1 MTHTDAISIDTLSD
15 PLEQVGLFA
24 LFGVASA
31 LLFSI
36 AVAEILLVV
45 AVACWVGLLVVRRE
59 RFAVPPFFW
68 PLTVYAGWTLV
79 SLAFSPDPRA
89 SLSECK
95 QLVLFLMVPL
105 VYRLATGNRATTMIT
120 VILSFAAASATFG
133 IFQYAIL
140 HFDNLGRRP
149 QGTLG
154 HYMTYSGVLMLV
166 LGVAVARTL
175 FGQRDRLWAAL
186 VMPAL
191 AVAIVLTLS
200 RSAWVGACAAAALLL
215 SLKDFRLLAI
225 LPIVGA
231 IFFAIAPATLT
242 KRFTSIFEPND
253 PSNRD
258 RIAMLRIGA
267 HMIRSH
273 PVVGIG
279 PNMVE
284 PLYEQYRVPEAVNK
298 VNPHLHNVPVQI
310 AAERGLPALALWL
323 WFIVSLTVALAQRV
337 RERGS
342 RLLAATGLGAVTA
355 MLAAGMFEHN
365 FGDSEFLM
373 LFLILVSLPFAAERA
388 AAT

>member
-24 LFGVASA
+24 LFGVAAA

-68 PLTVYAGWTLV
+68 PLTLYAGWTLV

-200 RSAWVGACAAAALLL
+200 RSAWVGACAAAARLL